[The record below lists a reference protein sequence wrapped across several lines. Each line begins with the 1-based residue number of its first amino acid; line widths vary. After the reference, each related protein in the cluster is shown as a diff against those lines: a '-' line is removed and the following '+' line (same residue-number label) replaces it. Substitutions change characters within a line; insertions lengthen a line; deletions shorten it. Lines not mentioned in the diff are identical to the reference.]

1 MPDFP
6 DVPPP
11 VPARDWLRPELLRS
25 WGEFVLMAAVAL
37 AIPIWSSTRA
47 AFQGSSHDFMQM
59 IASNHTLIRECA
71 WEATFLSF
79 FVLYLAW
86 RGWKPADLR
95 IRIGWQSSA
104 QGIALLI
111 ASEVAVVVALF
122 AAMGIGYA
130 LENTHHPFV
139 SFVLSFSPHLP
150 PHSIHVSWPVILVS
164 MTVNAFLE
172 EITCMG
178 YIFNQLAAR
187 CGPGAALFVTVF
199 LRVACHTYQDPFH
212 LAAIAVLFSI
222 YAAFY
227 WYARKLWPLIFAHL
241 LLDII
246 SVSAL
251 KLMRG

>member
-1 MPDFP
+1 MPDSP
-6 DVPPP
+6 EVPPP
-11 VPARDWLRPELLRS
+11 VPAREWLRPGLLRS

-37 AIPIWSSTRA
+37 GIPVWSSTRA
-47 AFQGSSHDFMQM
+47 AFRGSERDFMQM
-59 IASNHTLIRECA
+59 IASDGTLIRECA
-71 WEATFLSF
+71 WEATFLAF
-79 FVLYLAW
+79 FILYLAW

-104 QGIALLI
+104 QGMALLI

-122 AAMGIGYA
+122 AAMGVGYA
-130 LENTHHPFV
+130 LENDHRPFV
-139 SFVLSFSPHLP
+139 SFVLAFSPHLP
-150 PHSIHVSWPVILVS
+150 AHSIHVSWPVILVS

-187 CGPGAALFVTVF
+187 CGPGVALFVTVF

-212 LAAIAVLFSI
+212 LAAIAVLFTL
-222 YAAFY
+222 YGVFY
-227 WYARKLWPLIFAHL
+227 WDTRRLWPLIFAHI

-246 SVSAL
+246 SISAV
-251 KLMRG
+251 KYMFG